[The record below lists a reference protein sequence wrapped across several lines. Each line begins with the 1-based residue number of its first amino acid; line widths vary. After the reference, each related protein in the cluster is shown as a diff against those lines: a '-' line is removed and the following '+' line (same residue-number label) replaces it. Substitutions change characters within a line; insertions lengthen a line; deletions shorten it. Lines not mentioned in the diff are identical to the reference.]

1 MVICGEEEW
10 TYLNSIDYSLYLV
23 TDETKPKAEL
33 LSIVESAVIGGV
45 TVVQLREKKSKGN
58 EFYEKAL
65 ALKALLDRYSVPLII
80 NDRVDIALAVGASG
94 VHIGQ
99 DDIPLQVVKSIIPST
114 MIVGVS
120 VKTLEAAKIAEENG
134 GDYLGVGSCFPTST
148 KDDAELLADG
158 MLQKIREN
166 VHIPIVAIGG
176 INKENISEL
185 IKYQPNGYAVVS
197 AIIQADNPKEA
208 TKNLLREINL

>member
-23 TDETKPKAEL
+23 TDETKPKIEL

-65 ALKALLDRYSVPLII
+65 ALKALLDRYSIPLII

-99 DDIPLQVVKSIIPST
+99 DDIPLPAVERIKLSAMRVA
-114 MIVGVS
+114 VS
-120 VKTLEAAKIAEENG
+120 VK
-134 GDYLGVGSCFPTST
+134 V
-148 KDDAELLADG
+148 
-158 MLQKIREN
+158 
-166 VHIPIVAIGG
+166 
-176 INKENISEL
+176 
-185 IKYQPNGYAVVS
+185 
-197 AIIQADNPKEA
+197 
-208 TKNLLREINL
+208 